1 MQPRS
6 GVHYL
11 KDLVE
16 ALERIDR
23 YTKSMTFQVFSKD
36 ERTIDA
42 VIRNIIVIGEAV
54 NKIPETVIDSN
65 PEIPWSSIRGLR
77 NLVVHE
83 YLNIDLSILWETI
96 QQDLIVLLPEMARL
110 KSERTG

>member
-23 YTKSMTFQVFSKD
+23 YTKSMTFHVFSKD

-54 NKIPETVIDSN
+54 NKMPETVIDSN
-65 PEIPWSSIRGLR
+65 PEIPWNNIRGLR

-83 YLNIDLSILWETI
+83 YFNIDLSILWETI